1 MDGTTQ
7 AITEI
12 IDNYVDIESQ
22 EKNRK
27 TSQVSNFTLKDSIR
41 QIVKLQKTTVL
52 LIVIIILSA
61 TELLRLLIV
70 QKWYNLHWRK
80 LSSRRRNFIV
90 QTKIFIPKIGLFYS
104 IFDFVQNAKS
114 WSLLKL
120 HSGKSNHETSFRH
133 TCTYVCKVHHWAIVL
148 HIFGAKYFCA
158 NIFGAYQKSVYQK
171 VCTCTYCSNCILP
184 NVILHLHLKK

>member
-1 MDGTTQ
+1 MEGTTQ

-104 IFDFVQNAKS
+104 IFEFVQNAKYGPS
-114 WSLLKL
+114 
-120 HSGKSNHETSFRH
+120 
-133 TCTYVCKVHHWAIVL
+133 
-148 HIFGAKYFCA
+148 
-158 NIFGAYQKSVYQK
+158 
-171 VCTCTYCSNCILP
+171 SNCTVEKSIMKPISDILAHMF
-184 NVILHLHLKK
+184 VKFIIEL

>member
-1 MDGTTQ
+1 MEGTTQ

-12 IDNYVDIESQ
+12 IDSYVDIESQ

-70 QKWYNLHWRK
+70 QNWYNLHRRK
-80 LSSRRRNFIV
+80 LKFKKKMMVSEASPG
-90 QTKIFIPKIGLFYS
+90 TMIFQKLYI
-104 IFDFVQNAKS
+104 
-114 WSLLKL
+114 LL
-120 HSGKSNHETSFRH
+120 GKPFN
-133 TCTYVCKVHHWAIVL
+133 
-148 HIFGAKYFCA
+148 KY
-158 NIFGAYQKSVYQK
+158 I
-171 VCTCTYCSNCILP
+171 
-184 NVILHLHLKK
+184 